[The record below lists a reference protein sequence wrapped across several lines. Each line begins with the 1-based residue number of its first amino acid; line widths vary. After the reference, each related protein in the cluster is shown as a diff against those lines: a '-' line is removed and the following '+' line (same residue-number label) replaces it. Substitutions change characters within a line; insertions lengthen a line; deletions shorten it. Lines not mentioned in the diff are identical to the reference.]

1 MSIMNFSELGRVIE
15 ALGKDRGIEKDIVIK
30 AIEQAFLVT
39 ARKKFGI
46 QGEYETRYNE
56 DDDDIEIYQ
65 YKNVVAKDD
74 IRDEIV
80 EIDID
85 KAKELDPEVEVG
97 DQLGIRIENPNFT
110 RVDVQT
116 AKQIIFQKVRDAER
130 EILFSEYKHKE
141 GELITGIAR
150 RYEKGNVV
158 VDLGKADAILPR
170 REVIPGENF
179 KTGDRIQAYLSE
191 VVMTN
196 RGPEIRLSRTSPMFL
211 VKLFEIEVPEIQD
224 GTIEIRSA
232 AREPGHRAKIA
243 VTTGDKDIDPVGAC
257 VGMKGSRVQNVVNEL
272 QGEKIDIVK
281 WSPDLETFAR
291 AGLAPA
297 EITNIMISVDGD
309 DRAMDVVVEDDQL
322 ALAIGR
328 RGQNVRL
335 AAMLTG
341 ARVNIIS
348 KTKLQEKINN
358 SVQNLMQIEGVTD
371 ARAQVLV
378 QNGVMAIGDLAA
390 MEADSLAEILSI
402 EEDDAANLIKATTD
416 AIEAGEIELQ
426 GKEDDDLIAASATPP
441 YDGTI
446 SNGQDQ
452 EGAEG
457 DESKFSEAE
466 KRLREEL
473 AAFKLK

>member
-1 MSIMNFSELGRVIE
+1 MNFSELGRVIE
-15 ALGKDRGIEKDIVIK
+15 ALGKDRGIDKNVVVK
-30 AIEQAFLVT
+30 AVEQAFLVT

-74 IRDEIV
+74 IRDDIV

-85 KAKELDPEVEVG
+85 KAKELDPEVEIG

-130 EILFSEYKHKE
+130 EILFAEYKHKE

-150 RYEKGNVV
+150 RYERGNVV

-196 RGPEIRLSRTSPMFL
+196 RGPEIRLSRTSPLFL

-297 EITNIMISVDGD
+297 EITNIMISMD
-309 DRAMDVVVEDDQL
+309 DDERSMDVVVEDDQL

-341 ARVNIIS
+341 TKVNIIS
-348 KTKLQEKINN
+348 KTKLQERINN
-358 SVQNLMQIEGVTD
+358 AVQNLMQIDGVTD

-378 QNGVMAIGDLAA
+378 QNGVMAIGDLASL
-390 MEADSLAEILSI
+390 EAGTLSEILSI
-402 EEDDAANLIKATTD
+402 EDSDSQAILDSTVK
-416 AIEAGEIELQ
+416 AIESGEIELQ
-426 GKEDDDLIAASATPP
+426 GTEDEELIAASATPQ
-441 YDGTI
+441 YDGTV
-446 SNGQDQ
+446 SSGPSAQDSSDE
-452 EGAEG
+452 EG
-457 DESKFSEAE
+457 KFSEAE

>member
-1 MSIMNFSELGRVIE
+1 MTSGFSELAKIIE
-15 ALGKDRGIEKDIVIK
+15 TLGKDRGIGKEVVID

-39 ARKKFGI
+39 ARKKYGI

-56 DDDDIEIYQ
+56 SEDDIEIYQ
-65 YKNVVAKDD
+65 YKNVVDD
-74 IRDEIV
+74 VRDSIL
-80 EIDID
+80 EIDLD
-85 KAKELDPEVEVG
+85 SAKNLDEDVEVG

-130 EILFSEYKHKE
+130 EILFAEFKHRE
-141 GELITGIAR
+141 GDLITGIAR
-150 RYEKGNVV
+150 RYERGNII

-170 REVIPGENF
+170 REIIPGENF
-179 KTGDRIQAYLSE
+179 KPGDRIQAYLSE

-196 RGPEIRLSRTSPMFL
+196 RGPEIRLSRTSPLFL

-224 GTIEIRSA
+224 DTIEIKSA

-243 VTTGDKDIDPVGAC
+243 VVSVDKDIDPVGAC
-257 VGMKGSRVQNVVNEL
+257 VGMKGSRVQNIVNEL

-281 WSPDLETFAR
+281 WSDDLETFCRSA
-291 AGLAPA
+291 LAPS
-297 EITNIMISVDGD
+297 EISNIQTNHEDQM
-309 DRAMDVVVEDDQL
+309 MDVIVEDDQL
-322 ALAIGR
+322 SLAIGR

-341 ARVNIIS
+341 YKINILS
-348 KTKLQEKINN
+348 KNKLQDKFKRAAE
-358 SVQNLMQIEGVTD
+358 NLMQVEGVTD

-378 QNGVMAIGDLAA
+378 QGGVMSVGDLSAISTEDLSDLLEVTEDEAKTLIDQTHARIEAA
-390 MEADSLAEILSI
+390 DIQLQPEEEEEIVSASAIPAYSGMLRESAT
-402 EEDDAANLIKATTD
+402 EEDD
-416 AIEAGEIELQ
+416 GE
-426 GKEDDDLIAASATPP
+426 
-441 YDGTI
+441 
-446 SNGQDQ
+446 
-452 EGAEG
+452 
-457 DESKFSEAE
+457 KFSDAE